1 MDDLKFIKD
10 DIAFDII
17 HLTLNLNSMA
27 DDQRTLDLLT
37 DESEIL
43 IVREIIFE
51 EENLCREILEGIRD
65 KQARLKRL
73 EKLSRAGQDNQQPRI
88 HT

>member
-10 DIAFDII
+10 DISFDII
-17 HLTLNLNSMA
+17 QLTFNLNSMA

-37 DESEIL
+37 DENEIL
-43 IVREIIFE
+43 ILREIIFE

-73 EKLSRAGQDNQQPRI
+73 EKLSRTRPDNIESRI
-88 HT
+88 NT

>member
-10 DIAFDII
+10 DISFDII
-17 HLTLNLNSMA
+17 QLTFNLNSMA

-37 DESEIL
+37 DENEIL
-43 IVREIIFE
+43 IIREIIFE

-73 EKLSRAGQDNQQPRI
+73 EKLSRTGSDNQQPRI
-88 HT
+88 NT